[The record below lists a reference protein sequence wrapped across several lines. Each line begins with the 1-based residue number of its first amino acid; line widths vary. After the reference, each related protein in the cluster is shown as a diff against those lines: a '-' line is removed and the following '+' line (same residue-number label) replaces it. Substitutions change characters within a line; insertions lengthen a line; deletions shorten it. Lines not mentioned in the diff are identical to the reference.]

1 MRAAGAMA
9 ELDVTAIALL
19 GAITA
24 AALGWTGLHQVEQG
38 HVAVY
43 YRGGA
48 LLDFISEPGYRVQ
61 VPFLDQNRMIQVTMQ
76 KDEVLNVPCGTSGGV
91 MIYFERIEVVNILE
105 KGKVLD
111 VVRQYS
117 ADYDKQLIFDKV
129 HHELN
134 QFCSSHTL
142 QEVYVSK
149 FDQIDENLKRAL
161 QADLDKL
168 APGLSVMT
176 VRVTKPTIPESIRQN
191 YESMEAEK
199 TKLMIAT
206 QAQAVKEKEAETIRK
221 QAVIE
226 AEKKAQIS
234 KIATDALL
242 SEQRTRQQ
250 MSALED
256 ETHLAREKA
265 RADAE
270 HYAQQKAAEANRL
283 RLTPEYLK
291 LMRIQALMQSNL
303 VYFGPSIPSYL
314 GALGVNH
321 SFAASEVLPS

>member
-1 MRAAGAMA
+1 M
-9 ELDVTAIALL
+9 
-19 GAITA
+19 
-24 AALGWTGLHQVEQG
+24 EQG

-111 VVRQYS
+111 VVRQYT

-226 AEKKAQIS
+226 AEKKAQIA

-242 SEQRTRQQ
+242 SEKRTRQQ

-265 RADAE
+265 KADAE